1 PPEPTAAAAPRP
13 APDTVTEAGLEHSTI
28 VRTDD
33 AEVARAAADAGIDA
47 MFTGDVTASS
57 GQSLSE
63 AGFTAL
69 AVDADAAAD
78 RTGGEFDVWATGVE
92 DEKQLDELADAGV
105 FGALSTN
112 PYEVLPSE
120 VKTD

>member
-1 PPEPTAAAAPRP
+1 TTTQSGSHETTVVRSDSPR
-13 APDTVTEAGLEHSTI
+13 
-28 VRTDD
+28 
-33 AEVARAAADAGIDA
+33 VARAAADAGVGA
-47 MFTGDVTASS
+47 MFTGDVTVSS
-57 GQSLSE
+57 EQSLSE
-63 AGFTAL
+63 AGYTAL

-78 RTGGEFDVWATGVE
+78 RTGSELDVWATGVE
-92 DEKQLDELADAGV
+92 DKKQLDELADAGV

>member
-1 PPEPTAAAAPRP
+1 
-13 APDTVTEAGLEHSTI
+13 G
-28 VRTDD
+28 D
-33 AEVARAAADAGIDA
+33 AEVARAAAAACVAA

-57 GQSLSE
+57 EQSLSE

-78 RTGGEFDVWATGVE
+78 RTGGELDVWATGVE
-92 DEKQLDELADAGV
+92 DEKQVDELADAGG

-112 PYEVLPSE
+112 PHEALPSQVQTAVPRLE
-120 VKTD
+120 GDEAPRRDDEDDSDDE